1 MLFRSI
7 QKMSDGRIDDH
18 DMFNTFN
25 MGVGLVVAVDP
36 SEVDTAIATL
46 KANGEEAYVIGE
58 VVSGTEGVEIC

>member
-1 MLFRSI
+1 
-7 QKMSDGRIDDH
+7 
-18 DMFNTFN
+18 MFNTFN
-25 MGVGLVVAVDP
+25 MGVGLGVAVDP

>member
-1 MLFRSI
+1 MFGIKRKVLWLVLDALFI
-7 QKMSDGRIDDH
+7 VI
-18 DMFNTFN
+18 
-25 MGVGLVVAVDP
+25 GLVVAVDP